1 MERTAKENIRLGV
14 FVIMGTI
21 FLIVG
26 AYLIGD
32 RQNLFGE
39 RFDLHAIFNNV
50 NGLQTGNNVRY
61 SGINVG
67 TVYRITME
75 NDTTIRVVMKMEGGM
90 RDHIKQNAIATI
102 GSDGLVGSMIV
113 SIVPGEGNA
122 PLVQEGDVIQTY
134 SRIGA
139 KDMLST
145 LNVTNENAALLT
157 SELLRTTAALNEGRG
172 VLGRLLY
179 DTVMARDLSRTAGSL
194 RRASNQAGEI
204 LNKLNAE
211 IQQLDL
217 EQSIAGIL
225 LTDSVSGQDF
235 KGVLRDMGQV
245 SKRMDTLSLTL
256 DSLVQK
262 INRAEG
268 TIDYL
273 ITDTTLVRRIENTME
288 NIEEGTSKFNENME
302 ALKHNFLTRRYF
314 KKLEKEQAKKGKE
327 ENQPN

>member
-1 MERTAKENIRLGV
+1 MERTAKENIRLGI
-14 FVIMGTI
+14 FVILGTV
-21 FLIVG
+21 FLVIG

-39 RFDLHAIFNNV
+39 TFELEAIFKNV

-67 TVYRITME
+67 TVNRIRME
-75 NDTTIRVVMKMEGGM
+75 NDTTIRVTMKMEGEM
-90 RDHIKQNAIATI
+90 LDHIKQNAIATI
-102 GSDGLVGSMIV
+102 GSDGLVGSMII
-113 SIVPGEGNA
+113 SIVPGEVTA
-122 PLVQEGDVIQTY
+122 PLVEEGDVIRTY

-157 SELLRTTAALNEGRG
+157 KELLRTTAALNDGQG
-172 VLGRLLY
+172 VLGRLLN
-179 DTVMARDLSRTAGSL
+179 DTIMAKDLSRTASHL
-194 RRASNQAGEI
+194 RRASKQADEI
-204 LNKLNAE
+204 LGKLNTDV
-211 IQQLDL
+211 QQIDM
-217 EQSIAGIL
+217 EQSVAGIL
-225 LTDSVSGQDF
+225 LTDRSSGEDF
-235 KGVLRDMGQV
+235 RAVISDMGRV
-245 SKRMDTLSLTL
+245 SKRMDTLSLAL

-268 TIDYL
+268 TVDYL

-288 NIEEGTSKFNENME
+288 NIESGTSRFNENME

-314 KKLEKEQAKKGKE
+314 KKLEKEEAKRAKQE
-327 ENQPN
+327 E

>member
-1 MERTAKENIRLGV
+1 MERTAKENIRLGL
-14 FVIMGTI
+14 FVIIGTV
-21 FLIVG
+21 FLVIG

-39 RFDLHAIFNNV
+39 TFDLHAVFKNV

-67 TVYRITME
+67 TVTGILME
-75 NDTTIRVVMKMEGGM
+75 NDTTILVTMKMDGEM
-90 RDHIKQNAIATI
+90 LEHIKQDAIATI
-102 GSDGLVGSMIV
+102 GSDGLVGSMII
-113 SIVPGEGNA
+113 SIVPGDGIA
-122 PLVQEGDVIQTY
+122 PLVQEGDQIKTY

-157 SELLRTTAALNEGRG
+157 KELLRTTAALNEGRG

-179 DTVMARDLSRTAGSL
+179 DTVMARDLSRTAGNL
-194 RRASNQAGEI
+194 RRASNQADAI
-204 LNKLNAE
+204 LRKLSE
-211 IQQLDL
+211 DVQQIDM

-225 LTDSVSGQDF
+225 LTDSLGGQDF
-235 KGVLRDMGQV
+235 KGVIRDMGTV
-245 SKRMDTLSLTL
+245 SKRMDTLSLAL
-256 DSLVQK
+256 DTLVQK

-268 TIDYL
+268 PINYL
-273 ITDTTLVRRIENTME
+273 ITDTLLVRRIENTME
-288 NIEEGTSKFNENME
+288 NIEMGTSRFNENME

-314 KKLEKEQAKKGKE
+314 KKLEKEEAKKAKTE
-327 ENQPN
+327 E